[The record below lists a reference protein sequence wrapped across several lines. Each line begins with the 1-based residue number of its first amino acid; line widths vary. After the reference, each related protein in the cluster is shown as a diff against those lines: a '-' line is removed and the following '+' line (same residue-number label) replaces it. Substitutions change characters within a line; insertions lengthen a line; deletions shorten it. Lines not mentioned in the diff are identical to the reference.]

1 MTSAPLRP
9 YCFSSS
15 GSSLAVS
22 MPSKAAVM
30 PKARMFFGSVVPSAL
45 LSSFQDRATVRTFGF
60 LPSSQ
65 AVSVTKMLRL
75 SVQAHPPLVCPVHRD
90 QQIAAAGDRSYRMV
104 GDTQLIAGVAALDPG
119 RKLTV
124 TIHVI
129 AREHKAAAKISPR
142 LSKPSPCWPPAS
154 TIILVFHTISLLI
167 KRFFSTGIYPGE
179 V

>member
-65 AVSVTKMLRL
+65 AASVTKM
-75 SVQAHPPLVCPVHRD
+75 
-90 QQIAAAGDRSYRMV
+90 
-104 GDTQLIAGVAALDPG
+104 
-119 RKLTV
+119 
-124 TIHVI
+124 
-129 AREHKAAAKISPR
+129 
-142 LSKPSPCWPPAS
+142 PSAVSSGAS
-154 TIILVFHTISLLI
+154 TSSVSGSIAISRLQLLAI
-167 KRFFSTGIYPGE
+167 VATGWLAIRSL
-179 V
+179 